1 MLTSYHVDTFYC
13 CFWEA
18 FLIRNSVRNQNPDLR
33 AEDADL
39 DPDLRAEDADLDPD
53 LRAEDADLDPDQG
66 VKKTQNKSM

>member
-1 MLTSYHVDTFYC
+1 M
-13 CFWEA
+13 
-18 FLIRNSVRNQNPDLR
+18 
-33 AEDADL
+33 